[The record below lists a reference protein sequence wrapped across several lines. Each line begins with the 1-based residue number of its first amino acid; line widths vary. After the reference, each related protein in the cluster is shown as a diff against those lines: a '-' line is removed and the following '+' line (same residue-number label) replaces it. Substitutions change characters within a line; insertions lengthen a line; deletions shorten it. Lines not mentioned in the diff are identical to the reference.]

1 MVNSKEGIVLEMK
14 EQEAILNMYKE
25 AFPENPAFAGAGKK
39 KKKQPVQQQPKEVAQ
54 PTQAVEEVA

>member
-39 KKKQPVQQQPKEVAQ
+39 KKKQPVQ
-54 PTQAVEEVA
+54 